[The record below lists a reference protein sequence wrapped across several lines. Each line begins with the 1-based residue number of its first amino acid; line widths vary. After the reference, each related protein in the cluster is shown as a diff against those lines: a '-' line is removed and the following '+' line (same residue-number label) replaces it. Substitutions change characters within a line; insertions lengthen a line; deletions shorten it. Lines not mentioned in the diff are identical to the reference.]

1 MSLLLKIC
9 PLALTLGAAVDLDAR
24 HPGGAAFVAEVSQRH
39 GLAAD
44 AVSELLAGAERRQEI
59 IDAITRPAEAK
70 PWRDYRP
77 IFVTPERIR
86 DGIAF
91 WAENHELLQRV
102 EAEFGVPPQ
111 VVVAIIGVETNY
123 GRITG
128 RFRVLDALATL
139 AFHYPPRS
147 KFFRSELEHFLLL
160 GQEESLPLDELTG
173 SYAGAMGLGQ
183 FISSSYRS
191 YAVDFDQD
199 GQRDLWGSRADAIA
213 SVANYF
219 RRHGWRPGQPVAS
232 PATRAEGA
240 RELTD
245 LPLKPSYP
253 LSQIVA
259 WGYRPSQP
267 GDEHDLATVIEL
279 EGDQGPEFWIGFHN
293 FYVISRY
300 NPSALYSLAVHQ
312 LSEELAARTVAAAGA
327 EEDQGP

>member
-232 PATRAEGA
+232 P
-240 RELTD
+240 
-245 LPLKPSYP
+245 
-253 LSQIVA
+253 
-259 WGYRPSQP
+259 RPAPRVPAS
-267 GDEHDLATVIEL
+267 
-279 EGDQGPEFWIGFHN
+279 
-293 FYVISRY
+293 
-300 NPSALYSLAVHQ
+300 
-312 LSEELAARTVAAAGA
+312 
-327 EEDQGP
+327 